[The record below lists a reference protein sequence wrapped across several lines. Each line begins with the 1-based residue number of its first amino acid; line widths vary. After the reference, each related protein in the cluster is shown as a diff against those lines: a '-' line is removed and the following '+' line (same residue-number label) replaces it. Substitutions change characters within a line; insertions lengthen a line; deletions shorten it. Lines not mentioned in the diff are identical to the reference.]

1 MEFLLETLKTQRND
15 KILSHLS
22 LSRSGG
28 GDLEDPPFKRI
39 SYIIETS
46 IVKPYIYIYIH
57 RISTYYYEIHY
68 EGVATRSL
76 FSVKAKNVDVSGS
89 TIIASRRFSLSFLP
103 AR

>member
-46 IVKPYIYIYIH
+46 IVKPYIYIH

-76 FSVKAKNVDVSGS
+76 FSVEAKNVDVSGS